1 VIRTVPALGMYSPGV
16 TVVVPTVTPRT
27 LQLSVLRED
36 SIFSMLEVSGIV
48 RIEGA
53 SEIRVVV

>member
-1 VIRTVPALGMYSPGV
+1 MYSPGV

>member
-1 VIRTVPALGMYSPGV
+1 MYSPGV

-27 LQLSVLRED
+27 LELSVLRED
-36 SIFSMLEVSGIV
+36 SIFSMLEMSGIV

-53 SEIRVVV
+53 SEMKSGCSEGDGI